1 MQVLHRLSD
10 SIYSLYIFSIMRY
23 EVQEEIIWP
32 NVHQSSYKGTKNKE
46 DLKKYLMRGLVKPKI
61 SWQRKCLY
69 STMLA
74 LRERE
79 GRSM

>member
-1 MQVLHRLSD
+1 MAKCTPVFLQGEKEQRRL
-10 SIYSLYIFSIMRY
+10 
-23 EVQEEIIWP
+23 
-32 NVHQSSYKGTKNKE
+32 
-46 DLKKYLMRGLVKPKI
+46 LKKYHVRGLAKPKI